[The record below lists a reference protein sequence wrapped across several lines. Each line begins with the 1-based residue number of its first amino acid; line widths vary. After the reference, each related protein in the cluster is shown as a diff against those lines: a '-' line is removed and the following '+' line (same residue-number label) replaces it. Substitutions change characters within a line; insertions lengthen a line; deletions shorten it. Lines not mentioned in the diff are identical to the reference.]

1 MSAPEVA
8 PVRKRISRR
17 DTHHPQDPHPRPA
30 AGLAHAWGNL
40 FTYLTTFRGRASPS
54 EAWGVGALVLL
65 CLPALLVLQFFLDRL
80 TAGYRYHGQTVS
92 LIGLGL
98 ILIYCGIQILV
109 HVLLPALLASLTAR
123 RLRDIGFSPQLAW
136 LLLAAPLGLLLQW
149 LGFWTTGTLLP
160 VIPILALMGLTLL
173 PSAPVTTD
181 MTPGGSPAANPH
193 QLAANHPVNGSH
205 TVKPLVSQ
213 HPTDGLPRPRVGGGI
228 ALSNLFSYMT
238 LYKGKASRSEYWWVF
253 AFWAATTALVCAAI
267 FLFMLWIA
275 PETGQPG
282 DKMHGFG
289 EVMMGLAGIIL
300 AWVAFMLSYIIG
312 ISLSLGLQLRRL
324 RDAGFSPWWA
334 LCFVGILLDVL
345 MLPVTSMMGIGPIL
359 GFWWLGFIPLLLCLT
374 PSRDRSGHPS
384 QQSPLPA
391 QPATAYY
398 QQAQNTYQR

>member
-30 AGLAHAWGNL
+30 ASLAHAWGNF
-40 FTYLTTFRGRASPS
+40 FTYLTTFRGRASRS
-54 EAWGVGALVLL
+54 EAWAVGSLVLL
-65 CLPALLVLQFFLDRL
+65 CLPVLLVLQFFLDRL
-80 TAGYRYHGQTVS
+80 TAGYRYHGQTFS
-92 LIGLGL
+92 LVGLGI
-98 ILIYCGIQILV
+98 ILIYFGVQILV
-109 HVLLPALLASLTAR
+109 HLLLPALLASLTAR
-123 RLRDIGFSPQLAW
+123 RLRDVGFTPQLAW

-160 VIPILALMGLTLL
+160 VLPILALMGLTLL
-173 PSAPVTTD
+173 PSAPMTAET
-181 MTPGGSPAANPH
+181 TPGEPFAPNH
-193 QLAANHPVNGSH
+193 RQLAAGPPVNGSH
-205 TVKPLVSQ
+205 TAPPPVSQ
-213 HPTDGLPRPRVGGGI
+213 HPTDGLPRPRVGLGT

-253 AFWAATTALVCAAI
+253 AFWAAITALVCAAI

-334 LCFVGILLDVL
+334 LCFAGILLDVL
-345 MLPVTSMMGIGPIL
+345 MLPVTGMMGIGPIV

-374 PSRDRSGHPS
+374 PSRDRPGYPY
-384 QQSPLPA
+384 QQSPLPVQSTA
-391 QPATAYY
+391 AYY
-398 QQAQNTYQR
+398 QHTQNTWQR